1 MIRKRSRIGPIV
13 CILGGALILAPVAF
27 ATVISL
33 WVIPKP
39 SGGNGGP
46 INAAFNWEMNV
57 ENPHSHGVTA
67 TMYPQ
72 DARLKR
78 VRRWIIKDVTVDTL
92 TCPSRSIRVHPYM
105 WRHTRRVD
113 TSSWSNMIRGNN
125 YYLERDAWN
134 AHATGGVTATSPKGR
149 GSDYYCH

>member
-1 MIRKRSRIGPIV
+1 MKRKRSRIGPIV
-13 CILGGALILAPVAF
+13 CVLGGALILAPVAF

-33 WVIPKP
+33 WVIPRP
-39 SGGNGGP
+39 SGGSGGP
-46 INAAFNWEMNV
+46 INTTFNWEMNV
-57 ENPHSHGVTA
+57 DNPHSHGVTA
-67 TMYPQ
+67 TMHPQ

-78 VRRWIIKDVTVDTL
+78 VRRWIAKDETVDTL
-92 TCPSRSIRVHPYM
+92 TRPSRSIWVHPYM
-105 WRHTRRVD
+105 WRRTRRVD
-113 TSSWSNMIRGNN
+113 TSLWSNMIRGNN